1 MAAAAPIASRQLAQ
15 AWQAFKASAVTR
27 SSVPQVGPKSAAGVL
42 ISDAAAASSTAAAG
56 ALILDTV
63 AAASAAASAAAAAAP
78 SGGVTGAEHGRPG
91 MGQQA
96 DAADDPEDEEVS
108 KTIENTLNISSVLHV
123 ATSCLKSTV
132 PYIGF
137 LLCAQTLQQHLVAH
151 QMCSHLPAS

>member
-63 AAASAAASAAAAAAP
+63 AAASAAAAAAP

-137 LLCAQTLQQHLVAH
+137 LLCAQKLQQHLIAR

>member
-56 ALILDTV
+56 ALVLDTV
-63 AAASAAASAAAAAAP
+63 AAASAAAAAAP

>member
-63 AAASAAASAAAAAAP
+63 AAASAAAAAAP

>member
-63 AAASAAASAAAAAAP
+63 AAASAAAAAAP

-137 LLCAQTLQQHLVAH
+137 LLCAQKLQQHLIAH